1 MPSTPRSNLFL
12 VLMLAAAPA
21 VMCFL
26 PAAGAFAGEQPA
38 DSGFDR
44 PDAETVRTEVQ
55 SILDDPRY
63 APRKSFIQWLLEKLR
78 GRGRRSGIS
87 WFGGPG
93 DVLFWVVTVWCT
105 LALLTLLG
113 HAVWTVVVMVRA
125 RRRSSD
131 PDALS
136 AGSARDR
143 PKSYKDLNKQMR
155 ELAGRGAYREAIGV
169 MMVALLHRLESADL
183 LRFHQSKT
191 NGDYVREYPP
201 QHPGEEDFRTFALDF
216 DAAVYGGAL
225 CDRRVYEHMNNTFEQ
240 MVSDVRKK
248 Q

>member
-1 MPSTPRSNLFL
+1 MPSTPRSNLVL
-12 VLMLAAAPA
+12 VLMLAAVPA
-21 VMCFL
+21 AMCFL
-26 PAAGAFAGEQPA
+26 PAGRAFAGEEPA
-38 DSGFDR
+38 GSGFDR

-78 GRGRRSGIS
+78 GPGRGSGTS

-93 DVLFWVVTVWCT
+93 EVVFWIVFGWCVI
-105 LALLTLLG
+105 ALLAILG

-125 RRRSSD
+125 RSRSSD

-201 QHPGEEDFRTFALDF
+201 QQPGEEDFRRFALDF
-216 DAAVYGGAL
+216 DAAVYSAAL
-225 CDRRVYEHMNNTFEQ
+225 CDRHVYEHINNTFEQ
-240 MVSDVRKK
+240 IVSDVRKRH
-248 Q
+248 